1 MEQYSAIKSNK
12 LLIHGTTWNDLKG
25 IMLNEKS
32 NLKRSH
38 TYFMISFISMSQ
50 NDKVTVLENI
60 LGLSEGDL
68 GGNGIVLKQRDGSSL
83 NLYTRSEE
91 RRVGKEC

>member
-1 MEQYSAIKSNK
+1 
-12 LLIHGTTWNDLKG
+12 
-25 IMLNEKS
+25 
-32 NLKRSH
+32 
-38 TYFMISFISMSQ
+38 MISFISMSQ

-83 NLYTRSEE
+83 NLYT
-91 RRVGKEC
+91 